1 MAKKKIK
8 PGQVFLHTPSGGTY
22 LIVTR
27 GQIKIP
33 HVGWFKSVTYKDAQ
47 GNHYTRFLEDF
58 ENKFIRK
65 PKSKSEEK
73 IITSANPLDVGK
85 ALKDLEETVKVKCI
99 HCNGNGWDNRSR
111 CMTCDGSGIIQE
123 VKDNGAHSYT
133 EAANIV
139 TKPV

>member
-8 PGQVFLHTPSGGTY
+8 PGQVFKHLPTGGTY

-65 PKSKSEEK
+65 PRLKGEEK
-73 IITSANPLDVGK
+73 IITSANHLDVAK
-85 ALKDLEETVKVKCI
+85 KFKDLGESMSKST
-99 HCNGNGWDNRSR
+99 NSF
-111 CMTCDGSGIIQE
+111 
-123 VKDNGAHSYT
+123 T
-133 EAANIV
+133 EAVNIV
-139 TKPV
+139 TKPI

>member
-33 HVGWFKSVTYKDAQ
+33 HVGWFKSVTYKDLQ
-47 GNHYTRFLEDF
+47 GNMYTRFLEDF

-65 PKSKSEEK
+65 PKSKEVPEDDNTCMTCK
-73 IITSANPLDVGK
+73 
-85 ALKDLEETVKVKCI
+85 
-99 HCNGNGWDNRSR
+99 GNGWDNRSR
-111 CMTCDGSGIIQE
+111 CMACDGSGIIQE
-123 VKDNGAHSYT
+123 VKDNGAHGYT